1 MYIVSALIF
10 AFQLVVYVY
19 QSPIPKPCCGYS
31 EYLKKC
37 HHAIFINWS
46 NAHVTVNL
54 TITLAGSKALSSYL
68 RCYCSNTAC
77 IVTYSI
83 FLPCNDIWI
92 EVFSGERE
100 SERERMRERERE
112 RERGETL
119 SFSLRSSPPLS
130 LTMHLHILILPIV
143 SLSGWSCSSGQ
154 LPGHR
159 HHSLPHHG
167 QGLLWQQQDS
177 WSVYPSC

>member
-100 SERERMRERERE
+100 SERERMRESERERE
-112 RERGETL
+112 REREGERERESRDSLFL
-119 SFSLRSSPPLS
+119 SKIIS
-130 LTMHLHILILPIV
+130 PIV
-143 SLSGWSCSSGQ
+143 SNNAPTHTFPPHSQPQWVELLIWSTSRAQ
-154 LPGHR
+154 TP
-159 HHSLPHHG
+159 
-167 QGLLWQQQDS
+167 
-177 WSVYPSC
+177 